1 MPCFYRFS
9 ISTGKY
15 YVKTGINFCDLS
27 FLKFFYL
34 SKGLNFS
41 KSLDKLRNNWWVKFL
56 QINITSPLNIWN
68 LPVKSVDNLCICW
81 NISHPAYVVAVIM
94 LIIFSVFWIFY
105 MGIKFCNLEFSQ
117 GFIFAGLNFKNFF
130 YNRKKQEIK
139 DLQN

>member
-1 MPCFYRFS
+1 MSEIFANQHYF
-9 ISTGKY
+9 T
-15 YVKTGINFCDLS
+15 TEDMEF
-27 FLKFFYL
+27 
-34 SKGLNFS
+34 
-41 KSLDKLRNNWWVKFL
+41 
-56 QINITSPLNIWN
+56 T
-68 LPVKSVDNLCICW
+68 VKSVDNLCICW

-130 YNRKKQEIK
+130 YNPKKQEIK